1 MREKINESKK
11 EPLKIQGFTITT
23 LLAYFIIYSIIWFY
37 NRNNIWNI
45 N

>member
-23 LLAYFIIYSIIWFY
+23 LLAYFIIYSIIGFI
-37 NRNNIWNI
+37 RNNIWNI